1 MWNLNSGPI
10 FCNLLTV
17 LLLTACQPTRPE
29 QDMVAQAAQTATSPD
44 DQAEPIPAA
53 PSTLLAMQ
61 PATAG

>member
-10 FCNLLTV
+10 SCNLLTV
-17 LLLTACQPTRPE
+17 LLLTASQPIRPE